1 MKRVLLIAA
10 ILGALIATA
19 LIAPRLLEDPGYVMI
34 DLGAWRVEM
43 SLVTLVA
50 GVILGWIAISLAIV
64 LVRLP
69 GRAWK
74 RGRQIRADRQLE
86 NGLLALTEGDWQ
98 RAEKELGKSLA
109 YRGSTVG
116 YLAAARAAQ
125 GKADVSQRDRWLKL
139 ADSRFGRRH
148 FITGLARARL
158 LTGEGRSEE
167 AVPVLEDLHVQKPRH
182 AGVLRLLLQAY
193 QELDRWR
200 EVRLLT
206 PALRRAGIVDREHA
220 EELTLLAAGR
230 ELRASPDVDA
240 LEQAW
245 RGLSRKQRRERDLI
259 VTYAR
264 RASDLGRPA
273 LGGPELKRLLDH
285 DLDHEALDLYAEAG
299 DDERAGRIADCEGW
313 LRKAPD
319 HPSLHRALGLMYL
332 GDRQYENA
340 RISLEQAV
348 QNRPDGEAYAA
359 LGRIQDRSGQTEAAM
374 QCYRN
379 ALRLKQ
385 GRGATPLPPPSE
397 RPASED

>member
-1 MKRVLLIAA
+1 LIVA
-10 ILGALIATA
+10 ILAALVATA

-43 SLVTLVA
+43 SLVTLVG
-50 GVILGWIAISLAIV
+50 GVLLGWIAISLTLA
-64 LVRLP
+64 LLRLP
-69 GRAWK
+69 GRAWR
-74 RGRQIRADRQLE
+74 RGRQMRADRQLE

-98 RAEKELGKSLA
+98 RAEKELGKSLS

-125 GKADVSQRDRWLKL
+125 GQSDVSRRDRWLNL

-167 AVPVLEDLHVQKPRH
+167 AVPVLEDLHLQKPRH
-182 AGVLRLLLQAY
+182 SGVLRLLLQAY
-193 QELDRWR
+193 QELDRWGD
-200 EVRLLT
+200 VRLLT
-206 PALRRAGIVDREHA
+206 PALRRAGIVDRERA
-220 EELTLLAAGR
+220 EELTRLAAGR
-230 ELRASPDVDA
+230 ELQASPDIEA
-240 LEQAW
+240 LQQAW
-245 RGLSRKQRRERDLI
+245 RGLNRKQRHQRDLV

-264 RASDLGRPA
+264 RASELGRPG

-285 DLDHEALDLYAEAG
+285 ELDREALDLYSEAG
-299 DDERAGRIADCEGW
+299 DAERAKRIADCEAW

-319 HPSLHRALGLMYL
+319 HPGLQRALGLMYL

-340 RISLEQAV
+340 RTSLERAV
-348 QNRPDGEAYAA
+348 QAQPDGEAYAA

-385 GRGATPLPPPSE
+385 GRSATPLPPPAEQAPDEEIS
-397 RPASED
+397 

>member
-1 MKRVLLIAA
+1 MKRILLIVA
-10 ILGALIATA
+10 ILAALISAA
-19 LIAPRLLEDPGYVMI
+19 LIAPRLMDDPGYVMI
-34 DLGAWRVEM
+34 DLGAWRLEM
-43 SLVTLVA
+43 SLVTLA
-50 GVILGWIAISLAIV
+50 GGVILGWVAVSLALA

-69 GRAWK
+69 GRAW
-74 RGRQIRADRQLE
+74 RGGRRMRADRQME

-125 GKADVSQRDRWLKL
+125 GQADVSRRDRWLKL

-158 LTGEGRSEE
+158 LSGEGRSEE
-167 AVPVLEDLHVQKPRH
+167 AVPVLEDLHLQKPRH

-200 EVRLLT
+200 DVRLLT
-206 PALRRAGIVDREHA
+206 PALKRAGIIDRERA
-220 EELTLLAAGR
+220 EELTRLAAVR
-230 ELRASPDVDA
+230 ELRASPDIEA

-245 RGLSRKQRRERDLI
+245 KLLNRKQRRERDL
-259 VTYAR
+259 VLTYAQ
-264 RASDLGRPA
+264 RASELGRPA
-273 LGGPELKRLLDH
+273 LGGPDLKRLLDQ
-285 DLDHEALDLYAEAG
+285 DLDPEALSLYAEAG
-299 DDERAGRIADCEGW
+299 DDERAARIADCEGW
-313 LRKAPD
+313 LRKSPDAPA
-319 HPSLHRALGLMYL
+319 LHRALGLMYL

-348 QNRPDGEAYAA
+348 QTLPDGEAYAA

-385 GRGATPLPPPSE
+385 GRVAKPLPPPE
-397 RPASED
+397 EPAPDE